1 MASLAVAAKTDP
13 PRYDASGCLI
23 TSEDEEDEEDDEGLG
38 RLFLNEEYVCRSP
51 QRVAITRSSRRR
63 RSGSGSSRRS
73 SRSSRTAAA
82 AATAT
87 ATATATAVRYD
98 AIEFQF
104 GELFLPRVLA
114 SQASSTDF
122 DLTGVRTER

>member
-23 TSEDEEDEEDDEGLG
+23 TSEDEADEEDDEGGLG
-38 RLFLNEEYVCRSP
+38 RLFLNEEY
-51 QRVAITRSSRRR
+51 
-63 RSGSGSSRRS
+63 
-73 SRSSRTAAA
+73 
-82 AATAT
+82 
-87 ATATATAVRYD
+87 D
-98 AIEFQF
+98 AIEFNF
-104 GELFLPRVLA
+104 GEVAIRGVLA